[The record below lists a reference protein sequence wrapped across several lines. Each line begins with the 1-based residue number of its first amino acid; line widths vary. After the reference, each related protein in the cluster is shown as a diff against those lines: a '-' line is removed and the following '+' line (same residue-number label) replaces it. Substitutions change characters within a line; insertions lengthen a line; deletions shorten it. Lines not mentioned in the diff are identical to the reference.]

1 VGRKTNFTLE
11 ELIAEF
17 KKPWPAL
24 RRCLILNEI
33 GEICNEGGK
42 DAKKAEEF
50 LRSLL
55 GSEDEKDKLYAFSW
69 LSVIENLEPQT
80 LKRLEE
86 FKKDPANKKIIKRT
100 KPQIERY
107 NKLYK

>member
-1 VGRKTNFTLE
+1 MERQTSLTLE
-11 ELIAEF
+11 ELISEF
-17 KKPWPAL
+17 RKPWPKFP
-24 RRCLILNEI
+24 RCLLINEI

-69 LSVIENLEPQT
+69 LSVIENLDPQT
-80 LKRLEE
+80 LERLKE
-86 FKKDPANKKIIKRT
+86 FKKDPANKKIIERA